1 MHYLLE
7 LLHGLRG
14 REVRLLV
21 GRVQVAGRLL
31 SVDPLLVVDL
41 SGRATLVRLERIRSV
56 EF

>member
-41 SGRATLVRLERIRSV
+41 NGRATLVRLERIRSV